1 MFVTSIIVKE
11 TQHPPPTAGSS
22 RKGASSVL
30 GFFFLNIFR
39 KLRQCNK
46 DTQIRLK
53 RKGGGYDTFFLIE
66 YFIVSAQVEQCYI

>member
-30 GFFFLNIFR
+30 GCFFFLEISFENYVNAIKTPKFA
-39 KLRQCNK
+39 
-46 DTQIRLK
+46 LK
-53 RKGGGYDTFFLIE
+53 GRGGGGGGYDTFF
-66 YFIVSAQVEQCYI
+66 FN

>member
-30 GFFFLNIFR
+30 GFFFFRNIFR

-46 DTQIRLK
+46 DTLIRLK
-53 RKGGGYDTFFLIE
+53 RKGGGAMIPFF
-66 YFIVSAQVEQCYI
+66 